1 MINNL
6 CKIAAYIGVG
16 YDICKQ
22 DDEVPDKIKQ
32 EFAKHV
38 TEFGLNYPTKEEYD
52 YRLSIFAQKHVFIA
66 KKNSENGSFR
76 LGHNLFSSWTDEEYK
91 KLLGYKK
98 PKHFLMAT

>member
-1 MINNL
+1 MNLFRQLSFYKIINYEFIDYNLMINNL

-52 YRLSIFAQKHVFIA
+52 YRLSIFA
-66 KKNSENGSFR
+66 
-76 LGHNLFSSWTDEEYK
+76 
-91 KLLGYKK
+91 
-98 PKHFLMAT
+98 